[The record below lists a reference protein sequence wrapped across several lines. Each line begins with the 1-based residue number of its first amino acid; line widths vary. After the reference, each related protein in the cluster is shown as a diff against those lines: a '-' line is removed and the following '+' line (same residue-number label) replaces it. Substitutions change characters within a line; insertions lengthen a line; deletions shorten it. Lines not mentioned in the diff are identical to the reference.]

1 VSEGLGRRLSS
12 GRRDRIAYT
21 AMLRRSSRY
30 NLRATGVRVAAVVVL
45 AGCAAAVG
53 DLLALALC
61 LPAAAVAA
69 LQLLEQHH
77 ERTETLSRL
86 RLVAAHQ
93 RSARRKSGQQS
104 MPWTT
109 WVEVAAG
116 LLLVAIPC
124 WLVVDAPAELRLV
137 LLAAAG
143 AHHSSTAL
151 AIFTDHAWFNPDEPD
166 PPAWHEVTRL
176 LAGPLTAGLVC
187 LIALPAPWPP
197 EAWLA
202 ALAISLAPLLV
213 TLRIRNSDLTV
224 SSLAELVREE
234 GHAGRE
240 LVISETHGALST
252 HLRLL
257 EQEARRFRHSA
268 PTLYELAV
276 SANSRLRE
284 TLTLGRIGQESSTSP
299 ASLAAP
305 VLTLARAVGAAVT
318 VDIDVDQM
326 AGRDRDLA
334 RLVLSDLVGNAVNA
348 GAGLIGVTV
357 TRKASDLVIQVRDDA
372 PPMPPSVW
380 KEPGTS
386 SARLESRLAE
396 RAGSLTYQQGE
407 QTKLVVAR
415 WAVQVGE
422 AEVEDDDDDRAGA
435 AG

>member
-1 VSEGLGRRLSS
+1 MSGGLGRRLSS
-12 GRRDRIAYT
+12 ARRDRIAYT
-21 AMLRRSSRY
+21 AMLRRSARY
-30 NLRATGVRVAAVVVL
+30 NLRATVVRVAAVAVV
-45 AGCAAAVG
+45 AGCSAAVG

-77 ERTETLSRL
+77 QRAETVSRL

-93 RSARRKSGQQS
+93 RSSRRTSGQQS

-116 LLLVAIPC
+116 LLLVALPC
-124 WLVVDAPAELRLV
+124 WFVVDAPAELRL
-137 LLAAAG
+137 LMLAAAG

-151 AIFTDHAWFNPDEPD
+151 AIFTDHAWFNPDETD
-166 PPAWHEVTRL
+166 PPAWHEVARL
-176 LAGPLTAGLVC
+176 LAGPVTAGLVC
-187 LIALPAPWPP
+187 VIALPAPWPAD
-197 EAWLA
+197 AWLA
-202 ALAISLAPLLV
+202 AVAISLAPLLV

-284 TLTLGRIGQESSTSP
+284 TLTLGRIGQDDPGSP
-299 ASLAAP
+299 DSLAAP
-305 VLTLARAVGAAVT
+305 VLTLARAVGASVS
-318 VDIDVDQM
+318 VDIEVETLGTD
-326 AGRDRDLA
+326 DRDLA

-348 GAGLIGVTV
+348 GAGVIGVRV
-357 TRKASDLVIQVRDDA
+357 AREAAHLVIEVRDDA

-380 KEPGTS
+380 KGPGTS
-386 SARLESRLAE
+386 SARLESRLVGLD
-396 RAGSLTYQQGE
+396 GSLTSRPEGR
-407 QTKLVVAR
+407 TKLVVAR
-415 WAVQVGE
+415 WTVQASR
-422 AEVEDDDDDRAGA
+422 AEVGDGDDGAGA

>member
-1 VSEGLGRRLSS
+1 MSDGLGRRLSS

-21 AMLRRSSRY
+21 AMLRRSARY
-30 NLRATGVRVAAVVVL
+30 NLRATVVRGVAVLVV

-53 DLLALALC
+53 DLLAVALC
-61 LPAAAVAA
+61 LPAAGVAA

-77 ERTETLSRL
+77 ERAETVSRL

-93 RSARRKSGQQS
+93 RSNRRASGQQS

-116 LLLVAIPC
+116 LLLLVIPC
-124 WLVVDAPAELRLV
+124 WLLVDVPAELRLV
-137 LLAAAG
+137 VLAAAG

-166 PPAWHEVTRL
+166 PPAWHEVARL
-176 LAGPLTAGLVC
+176 LAGPVTAGLVC
-187 LIALPAPWPP
+187 LIALPAPWPA

-202 ALAISLAPLLV
+202 TLAISLAPLLI

-224 SSLAELVREE
+224 SSLADLVREE

-257 EQEARRFRHSA
+257 EQEARRFRHTA

-284 TLTLGRIGQESSTSP
+284 TLTLGRIGQDSSTSP

-305 VLTLARAVGAAVT
+305 VLTLARAVGAAVS
-318 VDIDVDQM
+318 VDIGVESL
-326 AGRDRDLA
+326 ASEDRDLA

-348 GAGLIGVTV
+348 GAGVIGVSV
-357 TRKASDLVIQVRDDA
+357 TRNASDLVIQVRDDA
-372 PPMPPSVW
+372 PAMPPSVW
-380 KEPGTS
+380 KGPGTS
-386 SARLESRLAE
+386 SARLESRLAG
-396 RAGSLTYQQGE
+396 RAGSLTCQPE
-407 QTKLVVAR
+407 QRTKVVVAR
-415 WAVQVGE
+415 WAVQAGE
-422 AEVEDDDDDRAGA
+422 AEVGDDDDDGAGA